1 MNKKGNEIGTQKL
14 THIELRIDGED
25 CCKACMNKWGDER

>member
-25 CCKACMNKWGDER
+25 YCKACINKCGDER